1 MEFTKWNNSTNG
13 VKYFYNMNRKEEEK
27 ASNLYHHPAYKY
39 NCAQAIIHKWTGD
52 SSLVKKIEKFGSG
65 RAPHGYCGALYAA
78 LELANSKREHNDI
91 LLKFEAKTGSA
102 SCREIRKLNL
112 VSCRECVDIADK
124 LVEENIKKS
133 VLIKD

>member
-1 MEFTKWNNSTNG
+1 
-13 VKYFYNMNRKEEEK
+13 MNRKEEEK
-27 ASNLYHHPAYKY
+27 ASNLYHHPVYKY

-52 SSLVKKIEKFGSG
+52 SSLVKKIKKFGSG
-65 RAPHGYCGALYAA
+65 RAPYGHCGALHAA
-78 LELANSKREHNDI
+78 LELTTSDVEYNDT

-102 SCREIRKLNL
+102 LCREIRKLNL

-124 LVEENIKKS
+124 LLEENIKKS

>member
-1 MEFTKWNNSTNG
+1 
-13 VKYFYNMNRKEEEK
+13 MNKKEENK
-27 ASNLYHHPAYKY
+27 ASNLYHHPVYKY

-52 SSLVKKIEKFGSG
+52 LSLVTEIRKYGSG

-78 LELANSKREHNDI
+78 LELANSKLEHNNI
-91 LLKFEAKTGSA
+91 LLKFKAKASSA
-102 SCREIRKLNL
+102 LCREIRKLNL

-124 LVEENIKKS
+124 LLEENIKKS